1 MKILMLGDVNGA
13 PGRRMLKEH
22 VKRLKSELGLAAV
35 IANAE
40 NVAAGNGVTAALVRE
55 LFDDGV
61 DAVTLGDHTWGQ
73 KEFAAEI
80 DQLANTV
87 RPANGGPGQP
97 GKGWTVVTTPLLRF
111 ALLNLV
117 GRIFM
122 NPAECPFRVADK
134 CLNEMPKD
142 VPVFVDFHAEATSE
156 KNSLG
161 HYLDGRVTAVVGT
174 HTHVQ
179 TSDALILPN
188 GTAYLSDLGMCGPY
202 VSSIGR
208 DLKPVLKKFLTGMPS
223 RFGIAEGP
231 ATLEGALI
239 EFDRKTKLAL
249 SIETLRIREP
259 LATNEKG
266 KDA

>member
-13 PGRRMLKEH
+13 PGRRMVKEH
-22 VKRLKSELGLAAV
+22 VRRLKSELGLCAV
-35 IANAE
+35 VANAE
-40 NVAAGNGVTAALVRE
+40 NAAAGNGITAAIAKE
-55 LFDDGV
+55 LFDAGV
-61 DAVTLGDHTWGQ
+61 DALTLGDHVWGQ

-80 DQLANTV
+80 CQLENVV
-87 RPANGGPGQP
+87 RPANGGQGQP
-97 GKGWTVVTTPLLRF
+97 GKGWTLVTVANCRF
-111 ALLNLV
+111 AILNLV

-122 NPAECPFRVADK
+122 NPAECPFRTSDA

-161 HYLDGRVTAVVGT
+161 HYLDGRVTAMVGT

-179 TSDALILPN
+179 TSDALLLPK

-208 DLKPVLKKFLTGMPS
+208 DLKPVLRKFLTGMPS
-223 RFGIAEGP
+223 RFGVAEGP
-231 ATLEGALI
+231 AVLEGAVV
-239 EFDRKTKLAL
+239 EFDPKTRRAS
-249 SIETLRIREP
+249 SIETFRIREP
-259 LATNEKG
+259 LG
-266 KDA
+266 